1 MREYSNT
8 RTIEGKNLD
17 LFKTSSMKKSSSE
30 IFSPS
35 KKII

>member
-17 LFKTSSMKKSSSE
+17 LFKTSMKKSSSE